1 MDRESITSLI
11 KLAEQA
17 INDDFSDIDYQF
29 NMSSYRFGAKGGVLA
44 NLQGMG
50 YQPGNVTQRKLII
63 PILRIFI
70 SLCSTPQ
77 FHWHLSKYNAL
88 DLLNRI
94 REKDDDCISDVA
106 KEVCE
111 KVIDHSH
118 EGQIN
123 LFQSQQQKS
132 SYAGASGL
140 PGTTGTAAIGANN
153 DASLAAEYNIQF
165 EIDSICKETNLQNV
179 KNAVINMEKM
189 LIQKKLKLDKFGN
202 PELQSL
208 LDFFQQTLV
217 QHQNAGSSGAP
228 DEETN
233 SQLRRI
239 IIKSMLVILNFVY
252 SKKYLKE
259 IIAGYS
265 QPAAADTKATKQD
278 IFGGSKQIKPS
289 SRCVLE
295 E

>member
-1 MDRESITSLI
+1 LDRESITSLI

-44 NLQGMG
+44 NLQEREARDMG

-94 REKDDDCISDVA
+94 REKDDDYISDVA

-132 SYAGASGL
+132 SDASAGGL
-140 PGTTGTAAIGANN
+140 PGTAGTAAMGANN

-165 EIDSICKETNLQNV
+165 EIDSICKETNLQIV
-179 KNAVINMEKM
+179 KNTVINMEKM
-189 LIQKKLKLDKFGN
+189 LI
-202 PELQSL
+202 
-208 LDFFQQTLV
+208 
-217 QHQNAGSSGAP
+217 
-228 DEETN
+228 
-233 SQLRRI
+233 
-239 IIKSMLVILNFVY
+239 
-252 SKKYLKE
+252 
-259 IIAGYS
+259 
-265 QPAAADTKATKQD
+265 
-278 IFGGSKQIKPS
+278 
-289 SRCVLE
+289 
-295 E
+295 